1 MGTQVSLT
9 PKPKLPHK
17 IPISPQAG
25 LLWFRVWVAD
35 RQLGGARQGGLVS
48 FVSVL
53 EAGGWGR
60 FPKCLKPGGRDGG
73 REVRDSRGPGEG
85 CGSPGDR

>member
-53 EAGGWGR
+53 EAGGWGPLPQVPEAR
-60 FPKCLKPGGRDGG
+60 WKGW
-73 REVRDSRGPGEG
+73 REGGEG
-85 CGSPGDR
+85 QQGAR

>member
-48 FVSVL
+48 LVSVL
-53 EAGGWGR
+53 EAGGWGPLPQVPEAR
-60 FPKCLKPGGRDGG
+60 WEER
-73 REVRDSRGPGEG
+73 REGGEG
-85 CGSPGDR
+85 QQGAR